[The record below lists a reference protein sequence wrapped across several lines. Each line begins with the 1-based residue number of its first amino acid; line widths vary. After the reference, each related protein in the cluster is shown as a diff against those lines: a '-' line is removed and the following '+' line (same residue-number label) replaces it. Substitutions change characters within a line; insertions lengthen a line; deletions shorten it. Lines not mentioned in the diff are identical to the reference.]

1 MKTEQTER
9 LHYLVLICSRKH
21 RLTFTRLLADEGG
34 QGLKVIYGRGSVKA
48 SAFARALGLAQETH
62 RAIITCLIP
71 TGGAERVIDALN
83 RDHGFDRPGTGM
95 AFTIPVEGISF

>member
-1 MKTEQTER
+1 MQNSER
-9 LHYLVLICSRKH
+9 LHYFVLICNRKQ

-62 RAIITCLIP
+62 RAVITCLIP
-71 TGGAERVIDALN
+71 TAGAARAIEALN
-83 RDHGFDRPGTGM
+83 TKHGFDRPGTGM

>member
-1 MKTEQTER
+1 MNTDHTER
-9 LHYLVLICSRKH
+9 LHYFVLICSRKH
-21 RLTFTRLLADEGG
+21 RLTFTRLLAAEGG

-48 SAFARALGLAQETH
+48 SALVRALGLAQETH

-71 TGGAERVIDALN
+71 TGGAERVIASLN
-83 RDHGFDRPGTGM
+83 EEHGFTKPGTGM